1 MATKKKVKKP
11 VARKP
16 RKAGARK
23 PTKAAARRSAAP
35 KKAAGRPVRDRRSR
49 EKPESLRL
57 RSAAPGFTVN
67 DIQKS
72 YAFYTG
78 VLGFTPRERWERDG
92 KLAGI
97 ELVAGDV
104 TFYLGQD
111 DWKKGRD
118 RIKGLGFRIYCST
131 VQDVD
136 ALAAKVKAAGGTVTE
151 EPVDRPWGSRDFA
164 LVDPDGYN
172 ITVSKDLRK

>member
-1 MATKKKVKKP
+1 MATKKKAKKP
-11 VARKP
+11 LARKSK
-16 RKAGARK
+16 R
-23 PTKAAARRSAAP
+23 AAP
-35 KKAAGRPVRDRRSR
+35 KAGKVSARSKPTAKRSTSPVVKERRR
-49 EKPESLRL
+49 IDPQSLRL

-67 DIQKS
+67 DIEKS

-97 ELVAGDV
+97 ELVAGNV

-118 RIKGLGFRIYCST
+118 RIKGQGFRIYCST

-151 EPVDRPWGSRDFA
+151 EPTDRPWGSRDFG

-172 ITVSKDLRK
+172 ITISRDLPKK